1 MTGQTTLTD
10 RFDEALTYAREHHRD
25 DWRKGTGI
33 PYVSHLL
40 GVSSLVLDME
50 GSEDEAIAAL
60 LHDVIEDGG
69 GVEAEVVIRER
80 FGDDVARIVR
90 ACSDTDVQPKPP
102 WQDRKKTYIAAI
114 AHKRPDELR
123 VSLADKVHNARAILL
138 DLRTNGDELWTR
150 FSAGRDAQLWYY
162 GGLADQ
168 FTARRADL
176 GEPAAPL
183 VDELQRVVA
192 EIGRVSGDG
201 G

>member
-1 MTGQTTLTD
+1 MTGRTTLTD
-10 RFDEALTYAREHHRD
+10 RFDEALTYAREHHQD
-25 DWRKGTGI
+25 DWRKGTDI

-40 GVSSLVLDME
+40 AVCSLVLDME

-90 ACSDTDVQPKPP
+90 ACSDTDEQPKPP
-102 WQDRKKTYIAAI
+102 WQERKQAYIDAI

-138 DLRTNGDELWTR
+138 DLRIHGGELWTR
-150 FSAGRDAQLWYY
+150 FSAGRDQQLWYY
-162 GGLADQ
+162 GALADQ

-176 GEPAAPL
+176 GVPAGPL

-192 EIGRVSGDG
+192 EIGRVSASG